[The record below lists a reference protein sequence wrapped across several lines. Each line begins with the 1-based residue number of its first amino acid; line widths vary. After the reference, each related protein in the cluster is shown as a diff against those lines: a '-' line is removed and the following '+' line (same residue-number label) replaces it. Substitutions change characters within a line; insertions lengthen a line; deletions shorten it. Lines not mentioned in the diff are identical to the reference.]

1 MIYKFVAF
9 LLSIVCS
16 ISRQH
21 LFSVNCV
28 EDKMEHYCVLYVC
41 RVKHVMYTQAHV
53 ARVRKVNC
61 VDGITML
68 QLAALSDVQCC
79 HCLCGTVNY
88 MGECYIVLLP
98 VAFLSNARCMQM

>member
-53 ARVRKVNC
+53 ARVRK
-61 VDGITML
+61 L
-68 QLAALSDVQCC
+68 
-79 HCLCGTVNY
+79 
-88 MGECYIVLLP
+88 IVLTGLQCFSWQLCLMCSA
-98 VAFLSNARCMQM
+98 VIVSVVL